1 MNTMAKFIVTAL
13 LSMVSLLSVRAQD
26 VTIKG
31 HVSAAD
37 DGGPLAGAALIAV
50 GGGYSITDNEGNF
63 SMTVSPDEA
72 VTVSYLGYDDYTFTP
87 GNTATFNIVLER
99 SAATMLDET
108 VVIGYG
114 KTTKKEVTGSVT
126 SLKSTD
132 FDLGSFTD
140 ATAMLQGKVA
150 GLTITNPDGGDP
162 NGSYE
167 ILLRG
172 TNTLMAGQGPLIIID
187 GVVDADIRNINFQEV
202 ESIDVL
208 KDGSAA
214 AIYGTRGTNGV
225 IIITTKR
232 AKAGQM
238 TVEYDGQVSVQTV
251 ARRAV
256 PMTAGQF
263 EYTVENFAPASSG
276 SLYGSDT
283 DWFREIT
290 RTPISH
296 KHNLAVS
303 GGSENFSHRTILN
316 IEQNQGLQRKNDSDK
331 YLIKTNIHQN
341 AIKGWLTMDYNLSY
355 VKRQYSSANYDAF
368 RQAFLHN
375 PTEPVYDPENK
386 ESGGYYR
393 VIGMD
398 YYNPVAMV
406 DERNDENDS
415 DNLTASV
422 RATLNILPVE
432 GLKWDNFFSYN
443 NERYEGRTYRT
454 QYYPSIIGQNG
465 NAYISNSHSSDL
477 QWESTMQ
484 YANTFG
490 KHSVQAVLGYTW
502 QQINYRDSSME
513 NYGFDND
520 IFQTD
525 NIGTGSALA
534 QGMASMSSFRES
546 SRYIAF
552 FGRVMYNYDEKYLAS
567 VSLRRDGSTKFGKD
581 NKWGWFPAVS
591 LGWRLNRENWLKD
604 AEWLDELKLRAG
616 YGVTGNQDFS
626 NYKSLLLMEPDGY
639 FYYNGEWVNA
649 YAPSSNAN
657 PDLGWEKKT
666 EYNAG
671 LDFAFFDNRLGGS
684 IDYYYRLTTD
694 LLYDYSVPVPPYDYE
709 TLFTNVG
716 SISNSGIEI
725 TLYGTPVKGEKF
737 EWNTT
742 LTFAKNTNKLISFT
756 NEEFQN
762 GEYKIGWINTPVGV
776 YCQRLIEGESLG
788 SFYGPEWA
796 GVDPDTGNDEL
807 EGSIAGTV
815 PEDDWVNLG
824 SAYPDFTLGWS
835 NSLRWGNFGL
845 SATFRAQIGGK
856 VFNNYRAEFEN
867 ITGIGLK
874 NIMAS
879 WLDDTTFTGP
889 VTYSSKYL
897 EDASFLKLDNVSL
910 SYNIGFRNAYLKNI
924 RVYLSAQN
932 VFCLTGYKGVDPE
945 VSLSGLNPGIEST
958 TYYPRTRTFTLGAT
972 FTF

>member
-910 SYNIGFRNAYLKNI
+910 SYNIRFRNAYLKNI

>member
-513 NYGFDND
+513 NYGFDHD

-910 SYNIGFRNAYLKNI
+910 SYNIRFRNAYLKNI

>member
-13 LSMVSLLSVRAQD
+13 LSMFSLLSVRAQD

-50 GGGYSITDNEGNF
+50 GGGYSITDNEGDF

>member
-13 LSMVSLLSVRAQD
+13 LSMFSLLSVRAQD
-26 VTIKG
+26 VTITG

-316 IEQNQGLQRKNDSDK
+316 IEQNLGLQRKNDSDK

-477 QWESTMQ
+477 QWESTIQ

>member
-835 NSLRWGNFGL
+835 NTLRWGNFGL

-879 WLDDTTFTGP
+879 WLDDTSFTGP